1 MAAYIKELD
10 EMSALNSANFAS
22 VLAEEVANLDA
33 FIKTVTE
40 GGTSKRGLEAR
51 ISGAASDELVAER
64 LMDRLRGQC
73 LPVSKL
79 VEACKKYKLVRSLQF
94 LTSKGIIPR
103 EGTEI
108 DLDEPM
114 KEGDGYWKEESM
126 RWKNECLE
134 ARKKLEAIEKE
145 LMETKEEVRKLRE
158 EVGEK
163 RKADSELER
172 KETKKAKQTDC
183 AEKGALMSSIPKAY
197 LQNELRPALYVNHEW
212 TYIGLHFASKGFQ
225 MSLTQIKAQ
234 CGDYKPESVY
244 CGFLLESLGNSDSVT
259 IQDFL
264 QVLCNPQIGMNA
276 VASKM
281 IKDLKLPYVERPYGK
296 ITAL

>member
-1 MAAYIKELD
+1 MASYIKELD
-10 EMSALNSANFAS
+10 EMSAMNSADFAS
-22 VLAEEVANLDA
+22 VLAEEATNLDA

-40 GGTSKRGLEAR
+40 GATSKRGLEAR
-51 ISGAASDELVAER
+51 IVGAASDEEVAGK

-79 VEACKKYKLVRSLQF
+79 VEACKKYKLARSLRF
-94 LTSKGIIPR
+94 LVSKGITPR

-108 DLDEPM
+108 DSDEPM
-114 KEGDGYWKEESM
+114 KEDDGYWKEESM
-126 RWKNECLE
+126 RWKSECLE

-145 LMETKEEVRKLRE
+145 LSETKEEVRKLRE

-172 KETKKAKQTDC
+172 KETKKAKQS
-183 AEKGALMSSIPKAY
+183 EGALMSSIPKAY
-197 LQNELRPALYVNHEW
+197 LQNELRPALVVNEAW
-212 TYIGLHFASKGFQ
+212 RYIGLQFASKGFQ